1 MAIVGRKADGGE
13 HRRPDGRLDESCAKG
28 EEQMI
33 DLLVEFSVA
42 ISLLAVIGGMA
53 WAVIEIL
60 RR

>member
-1 MAIVGRKADGGE
+1 
-13 HRRPDGRLDESCAKG
+13 
-28 EEQMI
+28 MI
-33 DLLVEFSVA
+33 DLLIEFSVA

>member
-1 MAIVGRKADGGE
+1 
-13 HRRPDGRLDESCAKG
+13 
-28 EEQMI
+28 MI

-53 WAVIEIL
+53 WAVIEIF